1 MNRSKYSYLF
11 NFIFVFFG
19 VIYQLFILK
28 YALKYS
34 EALTAGIILIITF
47 LAILI
52 FGYKKS
58 IKTKEKT
65 SITYR
70 IIAIVMLFFT
80 ITYACGL
87 IMGFERTAY
96 SLNPLAI
103 ISNILM
109 PIVIIVC
116 MEIYRYVTIS
126 TTNKKSIMIT
136 TTIALIIFEILI
148 SIRLNSLLAVSSL
161 FKTLTT
167 IMFPIISKNFL
178 MSYLAHHGELKQTL
192 IYRLPLEIYIYL
204 LPIIPNF
211 NDYIRSMIGICMP
224 VLIYVYI
231 SKYLDLENGI
241 YIEKK
246 DSKIS
251 NIIKDIIIGIIIV
264 FIALISGFFPL
275 TMLGVGSNSMKP
287 YIEKGDA
294 VIIKKVNSDN
304 KIKVGDIIAYHN
316 KDVNEIIIHRVVKI
330 KKKNNKNIY
339 ITKGDANK
347 SEDNIDIS
355 LKDIKGIVLFKI
367 KYISRP
373 SIYFK
378 ELLNKRSKA

>member
-109 PIVIIVC
+109 PVVIIVC

-264 FIALISGFFPL
+264 FIA
-275 TMLGVGSNSMKP
+275 
-287 YIEKGDA
+287 
-294 VIIKKVNSDN
+294 
-304 KIKVGDIIAYHN
+304 
-316 KDVNEIIIHRVVKI
+316 
-330 KKKNNKNIY
+330 
-339 ITKGDANK
+339 
-347 SEDNIDIS
+347 
-355 LKDIKGIVLFKI
+355 
-367 KYISRP
+367 
-373 SIYFK
+373 
-378 ELLNKRSKA
+378 